1 MKFIYSDV
9 STNWYRI
16 ATMSSLETLFENV
29 GIDKKLL
36 PILSK
41 SGIVNPTE
49 IQESTIPLLI
59 DNKDI
64 IAQSNT
70 GTGKTLA
77 YGIPIIHKIEERYSD
92 IQGLVIVPTR
102 ELADQVTGDLRNISE
117 YKKVKI
123 VRVCG
128 GKSFSIQAQAV
139 KRNPHVVVATPGRLI
154 DFIRKRIINL
164 DWIKFLI
171 IDEADM
177 MLEMGFINDI
187 EFIVE
192 SIKNEHQTA
201 LFSATFPKEIISLS
215 KKYQKNSIKVLI
227 NQDNKISEKQLM
239 QYYYFTQKNKGDAL
253 SELIDNIN
261 PKKAIIFC
269 RTKHESHHVYTAI
282 REKKIGVVLING
294 DMSQKQR
301 DRSLGKFKEKNTK
314 IIVATDLLSRGIHV
328 EKIDYIL
335 NYNVP
340 KTRETYFHR
349 IGRTARIDSRGKAI
363 TLISERDRVG
373 FYRLREQ
380 LKCKVDPFEGSDN
393 IDEKLNKWKSTD
405 KREKFNQR
413 RNDEK
418 KRRHDNKSKGEN
430 YSSNKRARSGA
441 RGPFKKRG
449 RGKPR
454 YRRTM

>member
-1 MKFIYSDV
+1 
-9 STNWYRI
+9 
-16 ATMSSLETLFENV
+16 
-29 GIDKKLL
+29 
-36 PILSK
+36 
-41 SGIVNPTE
+41 
-49 IQESTIPLLI
+49 
-59 DNKDI
+59 
-64 IAQSNT
+64 
-70 GTGKTLA
+70 
-77 YGIPIIHKIEERYSD
+77 
-92 IQGLVIVPTR
+92 
-102 ELADQVTGDLRNISE
+102 
-117 YKKVKI
+117 
-123 VRVCG
+123 
-128 GKSFSIQAQAV
+128 
-139 KRNPHVVVATPGRLI
+139 
-154 DFIRKRIINL
+154 
-164 DWIKFLI
+164 
-171 IDEADM
+171 
-177 MLEMGFINDI
+177 
-187 EFIVE
+187 
-192 SIKNEHQTA
+192 
-201 LFSATFPKEIISLS
+201 
-215 KKYQKNSIKVLI
+215 
-227 NQDNKISEKQLM
+227 M

-393 IDEKLNKWKSTD
+393 IDEKLDPVQRATD
-405 KREKFNQR
+405 DGIHGVPVFR
-413 RNDEK
+413 R
-418 KRRHDNKSKGEN
+418 
-430 YSSNKRARSGA
+430 Y
-441 RGPFKKRG
+441 F
-449 RGKPR
+449 
-454 YRRTM
+454 